1 MRDLH
6 TEFVYRKVKS
16 PNKCLSSILRFGV
29 RMLCKMRNVVFSYD
43 KEYLQMQDKQMIL
56 LCQHK
61 SYCDYMYV
69 YAGLKRSNYHILCGY
84 QNVFQPVL
92 YQLFKKLGVI
102 AKMLYQPDAHATIAL
117 MRAAKLGDSLIIFPE
132 GIQSTSGSMHPINPA
147 TMKLLQ
153 KMKLPVALVT
163 TQGAYFARTRYSTDI
178 KKGRI
183 SVRYS
188 MLFQPEDFAQYSQ
201 EELYGRLMERFRYNE
216 FTDRG
221 QNKIAFRGKKPNIS
235 GLDNIIYKCPHCMA
249 EYRFAVHG
257 ERMRCHSCG
266 FTVAMDEYYDIAAVE
281 GTLPFANTDA
291 WYKWQRKVLSQEVA
305 DDSFVMET
313 KVAIGRINT
322 QKLTKGHS
330 LQYYGEGTL
339 TLTNKGLTYQG
350 TRDGEQVEMFF
361 QAKQVFSLT
370 MSLQYDLDLYYDGTY
385 YNFKLLENEKM
396 VTKWMLAAEEIHNLH
411 DPVWRKVSD
420 EVYHEA

>member
-6 TEFVYRKVKS
+6 TEFVYRKVES
-16 PNKCLSSILRFGV
+16 PNKGLVFLLRSAV
-29 RMLCKMRNVVFSYD
+29 RVLCKLRNVTFTYD
-43 KEYLQMQDKQMIL
+43 EDYLQMQNKQMIL

-69 YAGLKRSNYHILCGY
+69 YGGLKRSNYHILCGY

-92 YQLFKKLGVI
+92 YHLFKKLGVI

-153 KMKLPVALVT
+153 KLKLPVALVT
-163 TQGAYFARTRYSTDI
+163 TKGAYFTRTRYSTDV
-178 KKGRI
+178 KKGKI
-183 SVRYS
+183 TVRFS
-188 MLFQPEDFAQYSQ
+188 KLFDPEDFTQYSQ
-201 EELYGRLMERFRYNE
+201 EDLYSRLMERFRYNE

-221 QNKIAFRGKKPNIS
+221 QEKVAFRGKKPNIY

-249 EYRFAVHG
+249 EYLFTVQG
-257 ERMRCHSCG
+257 DRMRCGGCG
-266 FTVAMDEYYDIAAVE
+266 FTVSMDEYYDLAAVE

-291 WYKWQRKVLSQEVA
+291 WYKWQRKILSQEVT
-305 DDSFVMET
+305 DDGFMMET

-339 TLTNKGLTYQG
+339 TLTNKGLTYRG
-350 TRDGEQVEMFF
+350 TRDGELVELFF
-361 QAKQVFSLT
+361 HAKQVFSLT

-385 YNFKLLENEKM
+385 YNFKLLENEKQ
-396 VTKWMLAAEEIHNLH
+396 VAKWMLAAEEIHNLH
-411 DPVWRKVSD
+411 DPVWRRASD
-420 EVYHEA
+420 EVYHEE